1 MAKRINKAKRIKQY
15 FGDII
20 KEYGFE
26 YAGANAGI
34 WLFVRK
40 KNKVMQE
47 VFLQQ
52 HRFFPNQVKM
62 VFHTYAF
69 GWRDQEPRNY
79 MEEYKDQ
86 EFWEYDTE
94 EEYIEILKEFAGIL
108 KSHGLEMLEKML
120 IPADPIYPTEEMER
134 KLYESYSVLI
144 EEAHIKYPFERTG
157 EEAVRKVSELIYQS
171 KDKDYEDVKD
181 FLIEMAAIYMEI
193 WINDMGGKV
202 VLEQVAEMDKC
213 LLKETG
219 IRKTAFVWILLSIV
233 GRWKDCRR
241 NIDDENDWLISKYRD
256 LKR

>member
-86 EFWEYDTE
+86 EFWKYDTE
-94 EEYIEILKEFAGIL
+94 EEYIEILKEFANIL

-134 KLYESYSVLI
+134 KLYESYSLLI
-144 EEAHIKYPFERTG
+144 EDARIKYPFERTG

-181 FLIEMAAIYMEI
+181 FLVEMAAIYMEI

-202 VLEQVAEMDKC
+202 VLEQVAGMDKC

-233 GRWKDCRR
+233 TRWKECRR
-241 NIDDENDWLISKYRD
+241 NIDDESDWLISKYRD